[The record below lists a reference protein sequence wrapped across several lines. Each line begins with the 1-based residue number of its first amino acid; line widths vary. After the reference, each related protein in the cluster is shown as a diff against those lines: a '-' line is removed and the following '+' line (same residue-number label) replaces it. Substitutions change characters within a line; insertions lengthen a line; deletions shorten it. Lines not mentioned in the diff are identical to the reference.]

1 MENLIR
7 LEAYYNHLKYPNN
20 TELDNW
26 LLAEKKVKSQ
36 NEKSYKLNN
45 MYKVW
50 FNHICYSQLGFNK
63 TILKDSPTTKKKL
76 LFIIRKNNRY
86 IKEHNMLKICM
97 CKNMNSVIN
106 SQIRKITYPSKYS
119 KDYILI

>member
-1 MENLIR
+1 MDNLIR

-26 LLAEKKVKSQ
+26 LLAEKKVKSE
-36 NEKSYKLNN
+36 NERSNKLNTI
-45 MYKVW
+45 YKDW
-50 FNHICYSQLGFNK
+50 FNYVCYSQIGFNK
-63 TILKDSPTTKKKL
+63 TTLKDSPTTRKKL
-76 LFIIRKNNRY
+76 LFIIRKNNRC

-97 CKNMNSVIN
+97 CKNMNSIIN